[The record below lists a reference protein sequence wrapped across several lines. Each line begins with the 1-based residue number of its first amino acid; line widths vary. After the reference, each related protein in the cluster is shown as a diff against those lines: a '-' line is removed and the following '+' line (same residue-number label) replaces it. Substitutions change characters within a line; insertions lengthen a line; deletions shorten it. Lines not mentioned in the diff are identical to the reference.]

1 VPVIRCVTAEAG
13 VTRTLLWYTLPRKFR
28 RGKMLNEV
36 ITELDQAIEKAQAS
50 LKRDLAKL
58 RTGRAHA
65 GMLDGIRV
73 EYYGQVTPLPQM
85 ATVAVPEPR
94 LLTVKPWDKDQL
106 KNVERALRESDLGL
120 NPQVDGQL
128 IRVPIP
134 PLTEERRKDLVKIA
148 KKNAEECRVGIRKA
162 RHDAIDMIGEFKQD
176 GAMSEDEADRAKKR
190 VEEVVSAA
198 GQAVDTIVHTKEK
211 EILAL

>member
-1 VPVIRCVTAEAG
+1 
-13 VTRTLLWYTLPRKFR
+13 
-28 RGKMLNEV
+28 MLNEV
-36 ITELDQAIEKAQAS
+36 ITELEQAIDKAQVS

-65 GMLDGIRV
+65 GMLDGVRV

-94 LLTVKPWDKDQL
+94 MLTVKPWDKDQV

-120 NPQVDGQL
+120 NPQVDGQV

-134 PLTEERRKDLVKIA
+134 PLTEERRRDLVKIA
-148 KKNAEECRVGIRKA
+148 KKTAEECRVTIRKA
-162 RHDAIDMIGEFKQD
+162 RHDAIDMLGELKQG
-176 GAMSEDEADRAKKR
+176 GAMSEDDVDRAKKR
-190 VEEVVSAA
+190 VEEVVSAG
-198 GQAVDTIVHTKEK
+198 GQTVDGIVQAKEK
-211 EILAL
+211 EILAI

>member
-1 VPVIRCVTAEAG
+1 
-13 VTRTLLWYTLPRKFR
+13 
-28 RGKMLNEV
+28 MLNEV
-36 ITELDQAIEKAQAS
+36 ITELEQAIEKAQVS

-65 GMLDGIRV
+65 GMLDGVRV

-94 LLTVKPWDKDQL
+94 MLTVKPWDKDQV

-120 NPQVDGQL
+120 NPQVDGQI

-134 PLTEERRKDLVKIA
+134 PLTEERRRDLVKIA
-148 KKNAEECRVGIRKA
+148 KKTAEECRVTIRKA
-162 RHDAIDMIGEFKQD
+162 RHDAIDMLGEAKQE
-176 GAMSEDEADRAKKR
+176 GAMSEDDVDRAKKK
-190 VEEVVSAA
+190 VEEVVAA
-198 GQAVDTIVHTKEK
+198 GGQTVDGIVQAKEK
-211 EILAL
+211 EILAI

>member
-1 VPVIRCVTAEAG
+1 M
-13 VTRTLLWYTLPRKFR
+13 TRGALWYRLPRVVPR
-28 RGKMLNEV
+28 AAEEAAGRGKMLNEV
-36 ITELDQAIEKAQAS
+36 IAELDQAIEKSQAS
-50 LKRDLAKL
+50 LKRELAKL

-65 GMLDGIRV
+65 GMLDGIKV

-94 LLTVKPWDKDQL
+94 LLTVKPWDKEQI

-134 PLTEERRKDLVKIA
+134 PLTEDRRKDLVKIA
-148 KKNAEECRVGIRKA
+148 KKNAEDCKVGIRKA

-190 VEEVVSAA
+190 VEEVVASA
-198 GQAVDTIVHTKEK
+198 GQAVDAIVHGKEK

>member
-1 VPVIRCVTAEAG
+1 
-13 VTRTLLWYTLPRKFR
+13 
-28 RGKMLNEV
+28 MQNEV
-36 ITELDQAIEKAQAS
+36 IQELEQAIEKAHTS

-65 GMLDGIRV
+65 GMLDGVRV

-94 LLTVKPWDKDQL
+94 LLTVKPWDKDQV

-120 NPQVDGQL
+120 NPQVDGQV

-134 PLTEERRKDLVKIA
+134 PLTEERRRDLVKIA
-148 KKNAEECRVGIRKA
+148 KKTAEDCRVSVRKA
-162 RHDAIDMIGEFKQD
+162 RHDAIDMLGELKQAGD
-176 GAMSEDEADRAKKR
+176 MSEDDVDRAKKR
-190 VEEVVSAA
+190 VEEVVAAA
-198 GQAVDTIVHTKEK
+198 GHAIDGVVQAKEK

>member
-1 VPVIRCVTAEAG
+1 
-13 VTRTLLWYTLPRKFR
+13 
-28 RGKMLNEV
+28 MLNEV
-36 ITELDQAIEKAQAS
+36 ITELEQAIEKAQVS

-65 GMLDGIRV
+65 GMLDGVRV

-94 LLTVKPWDKDQL
+94 MLTVKPWDKDQV

-120 NPQVDGQL
+120 NPQVDGQV

-148 KKNAEECRVGIRKA
+148 KKTAEECRVTIRKA
-162 RHDAIDMIGEFKQD
+162 RHDAIDLLGEAKQD
-176 GAMSEDEADRAKKR
+176 GAMSEDDVDRAKKR
-190 VEEVVSAA
+190 VEEVVSAG
-198 GQAVDTIVHTKEK
+198 GQTVDSIVQAKEK
-211 EILAL
+211 EILAI

>member
-1 VPVIRCVTAEAG
+1 
-13 VTRTLLWYTLPRKFR
+13 
-28 RGKMLNEV
+28 MLNEV
-36 ITELDQAIEKAQAS
+36 IAELEQAIEKAQVS
-50 LKRDLAKL
+50 LKRELAKL

-65 GMLDGIRV
+65 GMLDSVRV
-73 EYYGQVTPLPQM
+73 EYYGQITPLPQM

-94 LLTVKPWDKDQL
+94 LLTVKPWEKDQI

-134 PLTEERRKDLVKIA
+134 PLTEDRRRDLVKIA
-148 KKNAEECRVGIRKA
+148 KKNAEECKVGIRKA
-162 RHDAIDMIGEFKQD
+162 RHDALDMIGELKSD
-176 GAMSEDEADRAKKR
+176 GAMSEDEADRAKKK
-190 VEEVVSAA
+190 VEEIVSSA
-198 GQAVDTIVHTKEK
+198 GQGVDGIVHAKEK